1 MLITAPDFVTAPVRF
16 VPSSENAIEL
26 VASVVAPSVISTRT
40 RGAGGTT
47 DPVPDGS
54 IQVVREGVA
63 KVIRG
68 GLAVVSRKAL
78 MELAWFVSFTRYRL
92 PEVVPGA
99 NV

>member
-1 MLITAPDFVTAPVRF
+1 MLVTAPDFVTAPVRF

-54 IQVVREGVA
+54 IQVVLEGVA
-63 KVIRG
+63 KGMRG
-68 GLAVVSRKAL
+68 GAVL
-78 MELAWFVSFTRYRL
+78 GL
-92 PEVVPGA
+92 PEAFIVVGLFVLVPHKPIAEAVPGR
-99 NV
+99 